1 MTFQTRFI
9 DSSRN
14 NFETRLLVISLI
26 RHIPFRKN
34 IIRIGQTVSAVF
46 GFGREGLI
54 LSLEKGKMLRS
65 QVKDI

>member
-9 DSSRN
+9 DSSGN

-26 RHIPFRKN
+26 RHIPFGKN

-46 GFGREGLI
+46 WFCCVFGFWGRG
-54 LSLEKGKMLRS
+54 
-65 QVKDI
+65 VNFVV